1 MDGPDSKHQ
10 VLSKRLTKL
19 QNNLPSFTHDKRA
32 WGSDL
37 ARFIEK
43 NNLKTLSEVGSTEY
57 KVLVR
62 CQNWNRYQLKI
73 KLSLFGVELIY
84 FSLQNIP

>member
-32 WGSDL
+32 RDL

-43 NNLKTLSEVGSTEY
+43 NNLKTLSEVGSTGTLS
-57 KVLVR
+57 KLVP
-62 CQNWNRYQLKI
+62 
-73 KLSLFGVELIY
+73 
-84 FSLQNIP
+84 IPIEN

>member
-10 VLSKRLTKL
+10 VLSKQLTKL

-32 WGSDL
+32 RDL

-62 CQNWNRYQLKI
+62 CQNWYRYQLKI
-73 KLSLFGVELIY
+73 KLSLFGVELTY

>member
-1 MDGPDSKHQ
+1 MDGPDSNHQ

-19 QNNLPSFTHDKRA
+19 QNNLPSFNHDKRA
-32 WGSDL
+32 RGSDL

-62 CQNWNRYQLKI
+62 CQNWYRY
-73 KLSLFGVELIY
+73 
-84 FSLQNIP
+84 

>member
-1 MDGPDSKHQ
+1 MDAPDSKYQ

-62 CQNWNRYQLKI
+62 CQIGIDTNW
-73 KLSLFGVELIY
+73 KLNSLFLEW
-84 FSLQNIP
+84 S